1 VAMVV
6 DGWQWGKSGNGSG
19 RVAVA
24 EKVTMAV
31 DGWQQGK
38 SDSGSGWVA
47 VTVV

>member
-1 VAMVV
+1 
-6 DGWQWGKSGNGSG
+6 
-19 RVAVA
+19 VA